1 MYKIIPNLV
10 VWSTLFIRSFVPI
23 QSFDTTHTH
32 IHIYTTISGTNI
44 WIPIFYTERFIVI
57 PLRRNC
63 CLSSDESTFLFS
75 IVGVV
80 VFLLF
85 YFLFFFFFFYIITLL
100 WKFFHSLFSQTFTR
114 ILITIRTETSRHSK
128 FHFSPSSS
136 AHTHT
141 LTPHHRACVFSA
153 SLLLRL
159 LLAWRFFVV
168 HLYSL
173 TYCHCWSPAML
184 LLLL

>member
-1 MYKIIPNLV
+1 MEH
-10 VWSTLFIRSFVPI
+10 FIYTQLCPYTEFWYNTHS
-23 QSFDTTHTH
+23 HTH
-32 IHIYTTISGTNI
+32 IHDYLRHKHMDPNFLHLEIYCYSFTKKLLPFI
-44 WIPIFYTERFIVI
+44 WRKYLFIFYSWCCCFSFI
-57 PLRRNC
+57 
-63 CLSSDESTFLFS
+63 LFS
-75 IVGVV
+75 
-80 VFLLF
+80 FL
-85 YFLFFFFFFYIITLL
+85 FFFFYIITLL

-128 FHFSPSSS
+128 FHLCPSSS